1 MKKADYLGTDLI
13 SVGNRV
19 NQMLKE
25 NRYLNLRLK
34 YNHTQDAQ
42 MKAWYKHQMD
52 LLAKSI
58 VNKKAIWL

>member
-1 MKKADYLGTDLI
+1 MQKADYLGTDLI

-34 YNHTQDAQ
+34 YNHTQDAK

-52 LLAKSI
+52 VLAKSI
-58 VNKKAIWL
+58 INKKAI